1 MDDPLKDLETEL
13 AALRPVRPGRRLEQ
27 RLAAELEPRR
37 RLNWAWLALPMAAAF
52 AVVFAWQT
60 RGVRPMPESAPF
72 ETPAET
78 SAQPTPAFKPVAT
91 QNLLYAARDE
101 GVVMLEDGRKVRRT
115 SRSYVDTVVW
125 RDPGSNASVT
135 WSVPREEV
143 RLTPVSFQ

>member
-1 MDDPLKDLETEL
+1 MDDSLRDLEDEL
-13 AALRPVRPGRRLEQ
+13 AALRPLRPSRRLEQ
-27 RLAAELEPRR
+27 RIAVELAPRR
-37 RLNWAWLALPMAAAF
+37 RTNWAWLALPMAAAF

-60 RGVRPMPESAPF
+60 MGVRQPIEA
-72 ETPAET
+72 TPVENPVT
-78 SAQPTPAFKPVAT
+78 DSTQSTPAFKPVAT

-101 GVVMLEDGRKVRRT
+101 GIIILKDGRKVRRT

-125 RDPGSNASVT
+125 RDPQSNASVT

>member
-1 MDDPLKDLETEL
+1 MVDPLKDLETEL
-13 AALRPVRPGRRLEQ
+13 AALRPVRPRRCLEQ
-27 RLAAELEPRR
+27 RLEAELEPRR
-37 RLNWAWLALPMAAAF
+37 SLNWAWLALPMAAAF

-60 RGVRPMPESAPF
+60 MVVRHMTKPVPD
-72 ETPAET
+72 ETPAKT
-78 SAQPTPAFKPVAT
+78 SPQPAPAFKPVAT

-101 GVVMLEDGRKVRRT
+101 GIVMLEDGRKVRRT

-125 RDPGSNASVT
+125 RDPNSNASVT

>member
-1 MDDPLKDLETEL
+1 MDDPLNDLENEL
-13 AALRPVRPGRRLEQ
+13 AALQPVRPSRRLEQ
-27 RLAAELEPRR
+27 RIAAELAPRR
-37 RLNWAWLALPMAAAF
+37 RVNWAWMALPMAAAF

-60 RGVRPMPESAPF
+60 LGVRQPIEPTSVENPAVESS
-72 ETPAET
+72 E
-78 SAQPTPAFKPVAT
+78 PTPVFKPVAT

-101 GVVMLEDGRKVRRT
+101 GIVMLDDGRKARRT

-125 RDPGSNASVT
+125 RDPQSNASVT